1 MKNNLVQRSDDC
13 CYWTGKVT
21 ERIQYCRAATYF
33 TCNLKSLLPL
43 VCMRTKIMPPWVFW
57 IHFVTLPCVFSTNSF
72 SCCSYVA
79 FDKICFSLNSLPL
92 FTELTIALSLSM
104 MKQNVISLYNFYMLF
119 KPKPTQSVKSHN
131 ASFMYFATLY
141 RLCLCA
147 DAD

>member
-1 MKNNLVQRSDDC
+1 MSFLDSFCDRV
-13 CYWTGKVT
+13 G
-21 ERIQYCRAATYF
+21 
-33 TCNLKSLLPL
+33 
-43 VCMRTKIMPPWVFW
+43 
-57 IHFVTLPCVFSTNSF
+57 TLPCVFSTNSF